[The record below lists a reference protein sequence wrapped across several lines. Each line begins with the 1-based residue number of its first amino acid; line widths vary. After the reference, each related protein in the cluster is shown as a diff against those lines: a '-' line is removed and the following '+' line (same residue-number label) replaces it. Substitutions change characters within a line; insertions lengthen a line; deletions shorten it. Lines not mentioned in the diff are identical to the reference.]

1 MDGESNEVLLSC
13 KELQAIKPWNSKT
26 KPEK

>member
-26 KPEK
+26 KPEE